1 MYQWRHIGRGTA
13 LEAVVVSLRVAAGV
27 SLVFLVPGLPWSYV
41 LLARRHRLSTLETVG
56 IGVALSIALVP
67 LGLFLLNLLLGVPI
81 DVATT
86 LLLILTLALT
96 GTLTAAWRALL
107 RARGLHQL
115 NDGLSERPRG
125 SISGV
130 SVGGAARLLVLAGIM
145 GFAFYTSLI
154 PRLDYDY
161 PLHEDEWTHFVEAR
175 AIAEEGTIPFLD
187 PVTGED
193 RADPVTEETRDS
205 PHFEVGY
212 QLFLAEFQLVTG
224 LPWLVIFRYLP
235 SAVFALTALSA
246 YLFGRRRGFGLEA
259 ALFACLVPT
268 TVRFLGPAFAVPVAL
283 GLFFIPLIL
292 LLVSYFWSSRLLP
305 LVLLPL
311 LSFLFIAHV
320 PTALLA
326 AGIVGVYGLFGT
338 LRRTLS
344 RRAVRR
350 RAHVHLATV
359 LAVVGLSSLP
369 FLAYNNWLVGSAAA
383 EPLPQE
389 LLTAPGSMIERLG
402 YVPYPLFVL
411 GLVLLARSGR
421 RIDRALLVTTVLV
434 AAYAFVYYEFGLG
447 NGALYSR
454 SILYLSLL
462 LLLIAALAA
471 AWMRTQ
477 LAAMLSPRWAA
488 GASFAAGGLALAV
501 LLPTVALNVD
511 ARYEE
516 SFYHRIGE
524 TQYDDFVWIRDNLC
538 SGYERALTDPKFGR
552 PFAAVSGRYAFAA
565 IPATTAPVRPQ
576 RLDDARL
583 ELKEGVPDADWLR
596 QHGVNIVYTTGRV
609 ESPEL
614 VKVHDRVYV
623 LPDAEVCAP
632 DGATDIVGSLYSP

>member
-1 MYQWRHIGRGTA
+1 MASYRERRS
-13 LEAVVVSLRVAAGV
+13 LEAVLVSLRVAAGV
-27 SLVFLVPGLPWSYV
+27 SLVFLVPGLPWSYA
-41 LLARRHRLSTLETVG
+41 LLARHRLSMLETVG

-96 GTLTAAWRALL
+96 GTLAAAWRASL
-107 RARGLHQL
+107 RARALRQQR
-115 NDGLSERPRG
+115 DGSSERPRRP
-125 SISGV
+125 ISRV
-130 SVGGAARLLVLAGIM
+130 SVGGAAGLLALGAIM

-212 QLFLAEFQLVTG
+212 QLFLAEFQLMTG

-246 YLFGRRRGFGLEA
+246 YLFGNRRGFGLEA
-259 ALFACLVPT
+259 AFFACLVPT

-283 GLFFIPLIL
+283 GLFFIPLVL

-305 LVLLPL
+305 LLLLAL
-311 LSFLFIAHV
+311 LSFLFIAHA

-326 AGIVGVYGLFGT
+326 AGIVAIYGLFAT
-338 LRRTLS
+338 LRPALS
-344 RRAVRR
+344 RHPVRR
-350 RAHVHLATV
+350 RALVHLATV
-359 LAVVGLSSLP
+359 FFVVGLSSLP
-369 FLAYNNWLVGSAAA
+369 LLAYNDWLLGSAAGA
-383 EPLPQE
+383 EPLPKE

-402 YVPYPLFVL
+402 YIPYPLFVL
-411 GLVLLARSGR
+411 GLVLLARSR
-421 RIDRALLVTTVLV
+421 KRTDRALLLTAVLV
-434 AAYAFVYYEFGLG
+434 SAYAFLYYQFGVG
-447 NGALYSR
+447 NAAMYSR
-454 SILYLSLL
+454 CILYLSLL
-462 LLLIAALAA
+462 LLLIAALATAWVRTRIA
-471 AWMRTQ
+471 A
-477 LAAMLSPRWAA
+477 LLSPRWAA
-488 GASFAAGGLALAV
+488 GGSLAAAGLVLAAAV
-501 LLPTVALNVD
+501 LPSLALNVD
-511 ARYEE
+511 ARYDET
-516 SFYHRIGE
+516 FYHRIGE

-552 PFAAVSGRYAFAA
+552 PFAAVSGRYAYAA

-583 ELKEGVPDADWLR
+583 ELQEGVPDADWLR
-596 QHGVNIVYTTGRV
+596 EHGVNIVYTTGRV

-623 LPDAEVCAP
+623 LPEAEVCAP
-632 DGATDIVGSLYSP
+632 EDVSDSVRRADSQ